1 MTDELKFPIGKFEP
15 KPFSQEQKEKWLA
28 DIQFLPN
35 ELELAIQNLDHHQLD
50 TPYREGGWRVQQLVH
65 HVADSH
71 MNAYVRFKLGLTE
84 DNPPIKPYEE
94 GEWAKLDDIDAIP
107 VNVSITLL
115 FALHQRW
122 VATIKNLTD
131 AQWQRTVYHPEH
143 KKDIPLWN
151 LLGMY
156 AWHGRHHVRH
166 ITALRER
173 MGW

>member
-1 MTDELKFPIGKFEP
+1 MTEELKYPAGKFVAQ
-15 KPFSQEQKEKWLA
+15 PFSQEQKEKWLA

-35 ELELAIQNLDHHQLD
+35 ELELAVQNLDEHQLN

-71 MNAYVRFKLGLTE
+71 MNAYIRFKLGLTE
-84 DNPPIKPYEE
+84 NNPPIKPYEE
-94 GEWAKLDDIDAIP
+94 GEWAKLDDIDAVP

-122 VATIKNLTD
+122 VATIKNLSD
-131 AQWQRTVYHPEH
+131 EQWMRTVFHPEH
-143 KKDIPLWN
+143 KREMTLWH

-156 AWHGRHHVRH
+156 AWHGKHHVRH

-173 MGW
+173 EGW